1 MKMRLTEAQL
11 LEFVEQAVVEAMVKQ
26 GYPINED
33 MDENFKSKLTAMGK
47 KLVGDAGKA
56 AKKLGSNISS
66 FAKDTNNNV
75 RNSASRLGSRINQ
88 GMENFDNA
96 VNDAIDKYGMKAHN
110 GVESV
115 GNAVKTAG
123 QKVGQYAK
131 DVHQAGVDASNI
143 ADIQNAIKTLTDL
156 KQKGFLNASASNI
169 VIGSLNKAI
178 QQIQGGAQ

>member
-26 GYPINED
+26 GYPINEA
-33 MDENFKSKLTAMGK
+33 MDEGLGSWFKGMGK
-47 KLVGDAGKA
+47 KVAGDAGNA
-56 AKKLGSNISS
+56 AKKLGSGISS
-66 FAKDTNNNV
+66 FARNTTNNV

-88 GMENFDNA
+88 GMEKFDNA
-96 VNDAIDKYGMKAHN
+96 VNGAIDKYGMKAQN